1 MGQVAWGP
9 IYEPKEEECPL
20 ILDEP
25 FLKEVKWTCISKSY
39 VELCH
44 ELDSYRKKL
53 NHHGIHLSSADV
65 AYRAWHFVHSTEVKY
80 IGTVQLSN
88 DKAQLSA
95 AHILT
100 ERLEGNQREVR
111 IVCKCITATAKFS
124 ALTKLCE
131 VKYNCR
137 RSAGILSFVED
148 YDHYA
153 GKEVKKVHTRGLTIS
168 ETKQITNV
176 LEDCPSNCRST
187 AEHMSPCYGG
197 SVNETIPAG
206 TEQSVPFWIVAVLRQ
221 RPLCAPLPPGRCV
234 FVALA
239 LLRSF
244 GRSVF
249 AALLVLLPRASCSCA
264 GTALPDPC
272 ASSLALFSFFSP
284 CNSFQMLGGSYGAF
298 FVVIDAP
305 LVTVAVVYT
314 GVARQC
320 ELKVCGMRWS
330 MGRYWTC
337 MMVYFDLLYAAG
349 CVTLCPYTGT
359 GMHYRGMSSE
369 QSGVMNGGVLHDRI
383 IFNILLLLLLFGYYF
398 LMGQVAWGPIYEPK
412 EEECPLILDE
422 PFLKEVKWTCISKSY
437 VELCHELDSY
447 RKKLNHHGIHLS
459 SADVAYRAWHF
470 VHSTEVK
477 YIGTVQLSNDKA
489 QLSAAHILTERL
501 EGNQREVRIVCKCI
515 TATAKFSALTKLCEV
530 KYNCR
535 RSAGILSFVEDYDHY
550 AGKEVK
556 KVHTRG
562 LTISETK
569 QITNVLEDCP
579 SNCRSTAEHM
589 SPCYGGSVNETLPA
603 GKEQSVPFWIVAV
616 LRQRPLR
623 APPSG
628 RCVFVA
634 LAPAAQLRPKRGRG
648 AVGAAAKGLLQLRR
662 DRASGPMCFFP
673 RPLFF
678 FFPLQ

>member
-1 MGQVAWGP
+1 MW
-9 IYEPKEEECPL
+9 E
-20 ILDEP
+20 
-25 FLKEVKWTCISKSY
+25 
-39 VELCH
+39 
-44 ELDSYRKKL
+44 
-53 NHHGIHLSSADV
+53 
-65 AYRAWHFVHSTEVKY
+65 
-80 IGTVQLSN
+80 
-88 DKAQLSA
+88 
-95 AHILT
+95 
-100 ERLEGNQREVR
+100 
-111 IVCKCITATAKFS
+111 
-124 ALTKLCE
+124 
-131 VKYNCR
+131 
-137 RSAGILSFVED
+137 
-148 YDHYA
+148 
-153 GKEVKKVHTRGLTIS
+153 
-168 ETKQITNV
+168 
-176 LEDCPSNCRST
+176 
-187 AEHMSPCYGG
+187 
-197 SVNETIPAG
+197 
-206 TEQSVPFWIVAVLRQ
+206 
-221 RPLCAPLPPGRCV
+221 
-234 FVALA
+234 
-239 LLRSF
+239 
-244 GRSVF
+244 
-249 AALLVLLPRASCSCA
+249 
-264 GTALPDPC
+264 
-272 ASSLALFSFFSP
+272 
-284 CNSFQMLGGSYGAF
+284 MLGGSYGAF

-349 CVTLCPYTGT
+349 CVTPL
-359 GMHYRGMSSE
+359 GMSSE
-369 QSGVMNGGVLHDRI
+369 QSGVMNGGVLHDRMCGRAGSLPLCFVKLCSWVGFAWCS

-501 EGNQREVRIVCKCI
+501 EGNQRGEDCVQVHYRN
-515 TATAKFSALTKLCEV
+515 CEV
-530 KYNCR
+530 FSYNCR

-623 APPSG
+623 APLPPG

-634 LAPAAQLRPKRGRG
+634 LAPAAQLRPKRGLRRCWCCCQGPPAVAQGPRFRTHMLGGSYG
-648 AVGAAAKGLLQLRR
+648 AFFVVIDAPLVTVAVVYTGVGAALDRSWSPPPLRKPH
-662 DRASGPMCFFP
+662 S
-673 RPLFF
+673 PL
-678 FFPLQ
+678 